1 METYLKKSI
10 ILLTFFVL
18 SCNLFAQEYD
28 KQVALEELVQ
38 QLFQQQEIP
47 MNYEDFYEAMYQFY
61 AQPVDLNTV
70 TLEELQSLYIL
81 SVEQLQSF
89 MEYRKS
95 VGKLISEY
103 ELQAIPNFDLITIK
117 KLIPFVEIRS
127 PQGLTKRWLDFRSKD
142 ANTYLLFRVSQRIEP
157 SRGFVEKKFAGSPQH
172 IYTRFRSSKSKDYS
186 IGMTLEKDAGERLW
200 WGDTLPNKGP
210 DFFSFHAAIFN
221 KGRLKSLVVGD
232 YQLQFGQG
240 LVLGAGFNFGK
251 GAETI
256 TTVKRNNLGARP
268 YTSVLEMNYFR
279 GASVTYSI
287 FKKLDFTVF
296 YSGKKIDGN
305 LNNDL
310 TQLSFEDYTV
320 SSLMNS
326 GLHRTS
332 TEIENK
338 NALSEKNAGINFSF
352 ANNSKNVHIGYT
364 SMGTW
369 YSRPIVRDTRGYSLF
384 EFTGNHNV
392 VHSIDASWYFRNFNF
407 FGEMAISSSKGK
419 AGTIGLLASLS
430 PTVDFSF
437 LYRNFARNFH
447 SKYASAF
454 AENYRPINEEGIYW
468 GIKIKPIKAWTI
480 AAYYDLFQFPWLKYR
495 TDAPSQ
501 GNETLVRLTWQ
512 PSKALVIYGQAR
524 YLNKQ
529 RNYTEDKKPLY
540 FPENYQ
546 KSNYLLHLDLKAS
559 DMIILRSR
567 IQASKF
573 QQIAPATMGLYMMQ
587 EITFRMRPITASAR
601 YALFDS
607 DDYDNRQ
614 YAYEKDVLYAFSIPM
629 LFGRG
634 SRYYLLLQYRLNR
647 HIDFWI
653 KYAQTQY
660 YNTDT
665 IGSGWDEVN
674 NSRQREIRI
683 QARWRL

>member
-1 METYLKKSI
+1 MRTCLKR
-10 ILLTFFVL
+10 ILILFTFFVL
-18 SCNLFAQEYD
+18 NYNLFAQEYI

-47 MNYEDFYEAMYQFY
+47 MNYEDFYESMYQFY
-61 AQPVDLNTV
+61 AHPVDLNTV
-70 TLEELQSLYIL
+70 SREELQSLYIL
-81 SVEQLQSF
+81 SSGQLQSF
-89 MEYRKS
+89 MEYRKT
-95 VGKLISEY
+95 VGELISEY

-117 KLIPFVEIRS
+117 KLIPFVIIKS
-127 PQGLTKRWLDFRSKD
+127 KTPLGKNFFDFKSTD
-142 ANTYLLFRVSQRIEP
+142 ANTYLLFRVSQRLEP
-157 SRGFVEKKFAGSPQH
+157 SKGFVQNKFAGSPQH

-186 IGMTLEKDAGERLW
+186 IGITLEKDAGEQLW
-200 WGDTLPNKGP
+200 WGDTRKNKGP

-221 KGRLKSLVVGD
+221 KGRLKSLVIGD
-232 YQLQFGQG
+232 FQLQFGQG
-240 LVLGAGFNFGK
+240 LVVGAGFNFGK

-279 GASVTYSI
+279 GASITYTI
-287 FKKLDFTVF
+287 LKKLDLTLF

-305 LNNDL
+305 LNSD
-310 TQLSFEDYTV
+310 TIQLNFEDYTV
-320 SSLMNS
+320 SSLINS
-326 GLHRTS
+326 GLHRTT

-352 ANNSKNVHIGYT
+352 SNSSKNLHFGYT
-364 SMGTW
+364 SLGTW
-369 YSRPIVRDTRGYSLF
+369 LSRPLARDLRGYSLY
-384 EFTGNHNV
+384 EFSGNHNA
-392 VHSIDASWYFRNFNF
+392 VHSVDASWYYRNFNF
-407 FGEMAISSSKGK
+407 FGELAVSSSSGK
-419 AGTIGLLASLS
+419 AGTVGLLASLS
-430 PTVDFSF
+430 PTIDFSF

-447 SKYASAF
+447 SMYARAF
-454 AENYRPINEEGIYW
+454 AENYRPINEEGLYW
-468 GIKIKPIKAWTI
+468 GIKIKPNKTWTI

-495 TDAPSQ
+495 TDSPSE
-501 GNETLVRLTWQ
+501 GSESLARLTWQ
-512 PSKALVIYGQAR
+512 PSKILVIYGQVR

-529 RNYTEDKKPLY
+529 RNFTEEKKPFY

-559 DMIILRSR
+559 DWISLKSR

-573 QQIAPATMGLYMMQ
+573 QQIAPVTMGFYMMQ
-587 EITFRMRPITASAR
+587 EITVRFKPIVLSAR

-614 YAYEKDVLYAFSIPM
+614 YVYEKDVLYAFSIPM
-629 LFGRG
+629 LYGRG

-653 KYAQTQY
+653 KYSQTQY
-660 YNTDT
+660 SNTDT
-665 IGSGWDEVN
+665 IGSGWDEVDN
-674 NSRQREIRI
+674 NRQREIRI
-683 QARWRL
+683 QARWRM